1 MCIGVSLH
9 HYLEATDPASN
20 PPECVRRYAEFLRDK
35 YREMSV
41 LPDPDWPPAMA
52 TKDHYTN
59 LAIIERERD
68 SYTGDDE
75 VKARDYVHGR
85 IDKILGEKKPINLE
99 EAFYPIIN
107 HKKESRLTILMDGAP
122 GVGKTTITRK
132 LCIDWANGE
141 TLQEYQLVLL
151 VPLRELKVSQQEIV
165 SEANLL
171 FGNETVLRKEVW
183 QYMQKYSG
191 SNVLFIFD
199 GFDELSSK
207 QRELMGDSLLVK
219 LIKGED
225 LFHSSIIVTSR
236 PYASKSLRD
245 FRRVNRHIEVL
256 GFTENQIADC
266 VSQNLYKKDEEKL
279 LQSLKDRQDI
289 RSLCYIPLNCRIVLF
304 VYKHNSCELP
314 ETLTQLYEIFI
325 LHTIKHYAE
334 RISSDSFILKEIDDI
349 DCYDALP
356 VSVKNQLHSLSK
368 MAFSGIQE
376 DKLVFTRHELPKQ
389 DLLTLGLLT
398 SLFIRSNISQLKHFQ
413 FLHLTLQEFLAAKY
427 LASGSLSTNK
437 VRELFQE
444 KIGDDRFR
452 MTFLFLAGLTK
463 FSFLAPTE
471 SLLDESCDFLRSDSK
486 ARVLFLSQ
494 LLYESKNKVSRI
506 SPLLESRLDLSG
518 YQLSQFDLYV
528 LMYVFSCTTRKFR
541 WEEVDLRNC
550 GITDNDFEA
559 ILSKK
564 HQKYH
569 DFCVLGMT
577 KVLYLSS
584 KRDTLNLFSMVNYL
598 KQKSLTREVYFSRLQ
613 SRSESCTL
621 ITSLCQALAKH
632 SKLKKLSFGEQQ
644 ILSKKSLILSKSQV
658 FILCSKGFECLAKF
672 IDIGNLMTLN
682 LAGHSDAFKNCSKC
696 NGSGEIAIRA
706 LVEVIK
712 GSQALHT
719 LNLNDCQLPK
729 NTMEAVFGIL
739 VTKGTLTSISLQG
752 NSTTLSSSYLHK
764 AVSDMLRNNPFFQ
777 FCGVSLK
784 VTEQSELK
792 MSISSGCN
800 TSWMFNQLCEAVV
813 EGQKFFLHTL
823 TVKNLRKNLVRP
835 ICQIV
840 IRTKTLHTF
849 RAYLS
854 NGMTNNELIV
864 ILRAFQGNTTV
875 IKLSLWSKKYYRDRT
890 VGEALSAM
898 IEQNKTICTLKLS
911 GLLIDLKCE
920 MLARALLKNTVMK
933 KMVITNHA
941 VASAVK
947 AWIKQLKGEDY
958 TDVSKKKN

>member
-1 MCIGVSLH
+1 
-9 HYLEATDPASN
+9 
-20 PPECVRRYAEFLRDK
+20 
-35 YREMSV
+35 MSV

-68 SYTGDDE
+68 SYLGDDE

-85 IDKILGEKKPINLE
+85 IDKILGEKNPINLE

-107 HKKESRLTILMDGAP
+107 SKNESRLTILMDGAP

-141 TLQEYQLVLL
+141 TLQEYYLVLL

-171 FGNETVLRKEVW
+171 FGNESILRKEVW
-183 QYMQKYSG
+183 QYMEKYSG

-207 QRELMGDSLLVK
+207 ERELMGNSLLVK

-225 LFHSSIIVTSR
+225 LFHSSIIITSR
-236 PYASKSLRD
+236 PYASKSLKD

-266 VSQNLYKKDEEKL
+266 VSQNLSKQNEIRL

-334 RISSDSFILKEIDDI
+334 RISSDSSLLKEIDDV

-356 VSVKNQLHSLSK
+356 VSVKNQLHSLSE

-376 DKLVFTRHELPKQ
+376 DKLVFTRHELRKQ

-398 SLFIRSNISQLKHFQ
+398 SLFIRSNISQVKHFQ

-427 LASGSLSTNK
+427 LASGSLSCNK
-437 VRELFQE
+437 VRDLFRK

-471 SLLDESCDFLRSDSK
+471 PLLQESRSFLRSDSK
-486 ARVLFLSQ
+486 TRVLFLFQ
-494 LLYESKNKVSRI
+494 LLYESKNEVARI
-506 SPLLESRLDLSG
+506 LPLLESRLDLSG
-518 YQLSQFDLYV
+518 YQLSQFDVYV
-528 LMYVFSCTTRKFR
+528 LMYIFSCTKREFL

-550 GITDNDFEA
+550 GITDNNFEA
-559 ILSKK
+559 ILSKN
-564 HQKYH
+564 HTKYNV
-569 DFCVLGMT
+569 CVLGMT

-584 KRDTLNLFSMVNYL
+584 KRDTLSLSSIVKYL
-598 KQKSLTREVYFSRLQ
+598 ERKSLTTEVHFSHLQ
-613 SRSESCTL
+613 SRSNSCTL
-621 ITSLCQALAKH
+621 ITSLCWALANH
-632 SKLKKLSFGEQQ
+632 CTLKKLSFEEQ
-644 ILSKKSLILSKSQV
+644 LILSKRSVSLAVSQA
-658 FILCSKGFECLAKF
+658 FPLCSKGFECLAMF
-672 IDIGNLMTLN
+672 IDITNIITLN
-682 LAGHSDAFKNCSKC
+682 LAGHSDTFKNCSKC
-696 NGSGEIAIRA
+696 DGSREIALKTLI
-706 LVEVIK
+706 EVIE
-712 GSQALHT
+712 GSQALQT

-729 NTMEAVFGIL
+729 DTMEAIFGIL
-739 VTKGTLTSISLQG
+739 VTKGTLTSISLNG
-752 NSTTLSSSYLHK
+752 NCTTLSSSYLHK
-764 AVSDMLRNNPFFQ
+764 AVSDMLIKNPFIKFS
-777 FCGVSLK
+777 GVSLE
-784 VTEQSELK
+784 VTEDSVYTLK

-800 TSWMFNQLCEAVV
+800 SSWMFNQLCEAVTA
-813 EGQKFFLHTL
+813 GQTFSLHTL
-823 TVKNLRKNLVRP
+823 TVKNLKKDLVEP
-835 ICQIV
+835 VCQIV
-840 IRTKTLHTF
+840 TRTKTLHTF
-849 RAYLS
+849 KAKLS
-854 NGMTNNELIV
+854 IGLTNNELIL
-864 ILRAFQGNTTV
+864 ILQAFQENTTV
-875 IKLSLWSKKYYRDRT
+875 KKLSLWSKKHYRDRT

-898 IEQNKTICTLKLS
+898 IEQNETIRTLKLS
-911 GLLIDLKCE
+911 GLLIDLKSE
-920 MLARALLKNTVMK
+920 LLARSLLKNTVLERR
-933 KMVITNHA
+933 VITNHA
-941 VASAVK
+941 VTSAVR
-947 AWIKQLKGEDY
+947 AWIKQFKGEDY
-958 TDVSKKKN
+958 TDVSKQAIMSVYNQHVVFDIARV